1 VTATRR
7 LLIVHPS
14 TLRGE
19 NHGIYIQHV
28 ASLQWLLSE
37 ENGWSVAALDP
48 FHPAFP
54 EAALQSDVVVVHM
67 LPHREI
73 EAMIRL
79 RRERSLPTVFE
90 LSDNF
95 LGIGAWV
102 PRTHLMRSPLVRQRL
117 LYHASLCDAVQVYA
131 PALRE
136 LFSRVNPRVAVF
148 DPYVPIPEEAPEK
161 PAGFVFGWGGTTS
174 HEDDLQ
180 RVAPAIVDFC
190 AQHRDAVFAYMG
202 DVAMFERHFQAIR
215 PEQTRVTPFGAFDAY
230 VEFVRG
236 LHVGLAPS
244 KGSAFNAGR
253 SDTKLLTYAA
263 ALVAPVLEEAAPY
276 DAHAAHALLFRD
288 AGTLLAALERLY
300 CDRALVTELAARALA
315 WARQERGAARLAAQR
330 DRFYRA
336 LLRDEPVA
344 PVPIERVPIEPAPA
358 EAARLVALGKQK
370 PEQAL
375 ASAREIAA
383 AWPAYAQARW
393 AIVTALDALG
403 RVDELLDELQ
413 RFDWPLLYSDGVE
426 ELRARAV
433 AATRPAEAE
442 AHIERIRSPFTRL
455 RLRARGQGDRDAF
468 FRAILEEQ
476 PYDYFALAAVIRTL
490 EREEPRS
497 ADLEALLAALYERAC
512 LIAPETV
519 PAGRRPASLAPFLPQ

>member
-19 NHGIYIQHV
+19 NHGIYVQHV

-54 EAALQSDVVVVHM
+54 DAALQSDVVVVHM

-95 LGIGAWV
+95 LGIGGWV

-117 LYHASLCDAVQVYA
+117 LYHASLCDALQVYA

-190 AQHRDAVFAYMG
+190 ARHPDAVFAYMG
-202 DVAMFERHFQAIR
+202 DVAMFQRHFHAIR
-215 PEQTRVTPFGAFDAY
+215 PEQTRVTPFGAFDSY

-236 LHVGLAPS
+236 LHAGLAPS

-263 ALVAPVLEEAAPY
+263 ASVAPVLEEVAPY

-288 AGTLLAALERLY
+288 AGELLAALERLY
-300 CDRALVTELAARALA
+300 GDRALVSDLAGRALA
-315 WARQERGAARLAAQR
+315 WARQERGAGRLAAQR
-330 DRFYRA
+330 DRFYRT
-336 LLRDEPVA
+336 LLREEPVTT
-344 PVPIERVPIEPAPA
+344 VPIERAPA
-358 EAARLVALGKQK
+358 AAARLVALGQQK
-370 PEQAL
+370 PEQVL
-375 ASAREIAA
+375 ASAREIASA
-383 AWPAYAQARW
+383 DPTYAQARW

-433 AATRPAEAE
+433 TATRPAEAE

-476 PYDYFALAAVIRTL
+476 PYDYFALFAVIRTL
-490 EREEPRS
+490 EREDPRS
-497 ADLEALLAALYERAC
+497 ADLEALYERAC

-519 PAGRRPASLAPFLPQ
+519 PVERRPASLAQFLP

>member
-19 NHGIYIQHV
+19 NHGLYVQHV

-54 EAALQSDVVVVHM
+54 EAALESDVVVVHM

-102 PRTHLMRSPLVRQRL
+102 PRTHLLRSPLVRQRL
-117 LYHASLCDAVQVYA
+117 LYHASLCDALQVYA
-131 PALRE
+131 PGLRE
-136 LFSRVNPRVAVF
+136 LFARVNPRVQVF
-148 DPYVPIPEEAPEK
+148 DPYVPIPDEAPQK

-190 AQHRDAVFAYMG
+190 ARHDDAVFAYMG
-202 DVAMFERHFQAIR
+202 DVAMFQRHFHAIR
-215 PEQTRVTPFGAFDAY
+215 PEQTRVTPFGAFDSY
-230 VEFVRG
+230 LQFVRG
-236 LHVGLAPS
+236 LHAGLAPS

-263 ALVAPVLEEAAPY
+263 ASVAPVLEDVPPY
-276 DAHAAHALLFRD
+276 DAHGGHALLFRD
-288 AGTLLAALERLY
+288 AGELLAALERLY
-300 CDRALVTELAARALA
+300 RDRALVAELAGRALA
-315 WARQERGAARLAAQR
+315 WARAERGAARLAAQR
-330 DRFYRA
+330 DAFYRT
-336 LLRDEPVA
+336 LLRAQPVA
-344 PVPIERVPIEPAPA
+344 ALAIEPAPA
-358 EAARLVALGKQK
+358 EAATLVALGKQK

-383 AWPAYAQARW
+383 AYPAYAQARW
-393 AIVTALDALG
+393 AIVMALQALG
-403 RVDELLDELQ
+403 RVEELLEELQ
-413 RFDWPLLYSDGVE
+413 RFDWPLLYSDGIA
-426 ELRARAV
+426 ELRARALC
-433 AATRPAEAE
+433 ATRPAEAE
-442 AHIERIRSPFTRL
+442 EHIGRIRSPFTRL
-455 RLRARGQGDRDAF
+455 RLRARGHGDRDAF

-476 PYDYFALAAVIRTL
+476 PYDYFALSAVIRTL
-490 EREEPRS
+490 ERENPAS
-497 ADLEALLAALYERAC
+497 SDLEALYERAC

-519 PAGRRPASLAPFLPQ
+519 PAGRHPASLAQFLPR